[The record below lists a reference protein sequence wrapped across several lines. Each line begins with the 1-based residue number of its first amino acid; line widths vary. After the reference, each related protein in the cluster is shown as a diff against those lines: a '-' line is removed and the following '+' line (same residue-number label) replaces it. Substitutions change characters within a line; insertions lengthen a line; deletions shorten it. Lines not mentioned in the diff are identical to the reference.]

1 MKRLLLLAAITGLTA
16 FAQLQEAKNVYIMPM
31 AGGLDQHLA
40 LLLTQDHVLQVVT
53 DPEKADVLFTD
64 RIGTGFEAALKELYP
79 PPTEPV
85 KEEAKDQQANAF
97 PAYKPPAMKPL
108 SRSRGAV
115 FLIDRKSRDVLW
127 STFEEPKS
135 TDPQDLYKAA
145 KEVVTRLAKDM
156 KKSDSHD

>member
-1 MKRLLLLAAITGLTA
+1 MKRLLALVAITSAAA
-16 FAQLQEAKNVYIMPM
+16 FAQLSAAKNVYIMPM

-40 LLLTQDHVLQVVT
+40 LLLTQEHVLQVVT

-79 PPTEPV
+79 PPAE
-85 KEEAKDQQANAF
+85 KADEQDQKADASNVTFQA
-97 PAYKPPAMKPL
+97 PAMKPL

-115 FLIDRKSRDVLW
+115 FLIVRNSRDVIW

-135 TDPQDLYKAA
+135 TDPKDLYKAA
-145 KEVVTRLAKDM
+145 KEIVDRLAKDM
-156 KKSDSHD
+156 KKSG